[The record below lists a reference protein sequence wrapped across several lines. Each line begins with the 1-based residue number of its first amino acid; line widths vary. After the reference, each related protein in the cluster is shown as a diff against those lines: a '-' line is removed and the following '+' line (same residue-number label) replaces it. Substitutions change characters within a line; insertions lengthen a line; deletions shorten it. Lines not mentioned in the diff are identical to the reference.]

1 MHFLKTIF
9 CEHIL
14 DIKLLQL
21 NDDVFFVRASY
32 RTQFLG
38 YTVSERSDKRDKTQT
53 IINSKLGNIFTHR
66 TNFD

>member
-21 NDDVFFVRASY
+21 NEDVFFFRTSY
-32 RTQFLG
+32 RTQYLG
-38 YTVSERSDKRDKTQT
+38 YTVSEQSDKRDKLLV
-53 IINSKLGNIFTHR
+53 IANKEIFLYIG
-66 TNFD
+66 